1 MDVSLSEGVIDINVF
16 YNPQGED
23 VTRSGDA
30 ININLLPNSQGAD
43 VTCREGGQAS
53 LGLIHQHWSR
63 AGGKGEVRKR
73 DFARI
78 MDR

>member
-63 AGGKGEVRKR
+63 QGGRREVRKR
-73 DFARI
+73 AFARNT
-78 MDR
+78 D